1 MLRIGLFLLTN
12 LAIMLVA
19 GVIINLLGVGSFI
32 SHGQLNLQSLLIF
45 CAIFGFT
52 GSFISLFI
60 SKWMAKRSM
69 GVELIENPRN
79 ADERWL
85 VDTVAELSQKA
96 GIKMPEVGIF
106 PAHDSNAF
114 ATGWNR
120 NDALVAVS
128 LGLLQRFERDE
139 VRAVLAHEI
148 GHVANGDMITL
159 SLIQGI
165 VNTFVMFFARI
176 VGFAIDKALQ
186 GNSERESSGPGIGY
200 YIGSFVAEILFGIL
214 ASMIVAAFSR
224 YREYRA
230 DEAGANL
237 ADRNAM
243 IRALQRLQVES
254 GQGAQS
260 SMPASMQAFGISGGV
275 GRMFASHPP
284 LEERIQALR
293 NGHNSPESFRQSI
306 S

>member
-12 LAIMLVA
+12 LAVMLVA
-19 GVIINLLGVGSFI
+19 GVVINLLGVGRFI
-32 SHGQLNLQSLLIF
+32 SQGQLNLQSLLIF
-45 CAIFGFT
+45 CAVFGFT
-52 GSFISLFI
+52 GSFISLLI

-69 GVELIENPRN
+69 GVELIVSPRN

-85 VDTVAELSQKA
+85 METVADLSQKA

-106 PAHDSNAF
+106 PAPESNAF

-186 GNSERESSGPGIGY
+186 GNNERSNGVGMGY
-200 YIGSFVAEILFGIL
+200 YIGTFVAEIIFGIL

-243 IRALQRLQVES
+243 IRALQRLQAES
-254 GQGAQS
+254 GQGAETS
-260 SMPASMQAFGISGGV
+260 LPASMQAFGIAGGM
-275 GRMFASHPP
+275 GRFFASHPP
-284 LEERIQALR
+284 LADRIQALR
-293 NGHNSPESFRQSI
+293 NGHNSPEALRQSL

>member
-1 MLRIGLFLLTN
+1 VLRIGLFLLTN
-12 LAIMLVA
+12 LAIMIVA
-19 GVIINLLGVGSFI
+19 GVVINLLGVGHFI
-32 SHGQLNLQSLLIF
+32 SHGQLILTSLLIF
-45 CAIFGFT
+45 CAVFGFT

-85 VDTVAELSQKA
+85 METVADLAQKA

-106 PAHDSNAF
+106 PAHESNAF

-148 GHVANGDMITL
+148 GHVANGDMVTL

-176 VGFAIDKALQ
+176 VGFAVDKALQ
-186 GNSERESSGPGIGY
+186 GNSDRESNSVGMGY
-200 YIGSFVAEILFGIL
+200 YIGTFVAEMVFGIL

-243 IRALQRLQVES
+243 IRALQRLQMES
-254 GQGAQS
+254 GQT
-260 SMPASMQAFGISGGV
+260 SMPASMQAFGIAGGV
-275 GRMFASHPP
+275 GRLFASHPP

-293 NGHNSPESFRQSI
+293 NGHNSPESLRQSL

>member
-1 MLRIGLFLLTN
+1 VQRIALFLLTN

-19 GVIINLLGVGSFI
+19 GIVLNVLGVGKFI

-45 CAIFGFT
+45 CAVFGFT

-69 GVELIENPRN
+69 GVVLVESPQN
-79 ADERWL
+79 ADEQWL
-85 VDTVAELSQKA
+85 VNTVTELAQKA
-96 GIKMPEVGIF
+96 GIKTPEIGIF
-106 PAHDSNAF
+106 PAQESNAF

-120 NDALVAVS
+120 NAALVAVS

-159 SLIQGI
+159 SLIQGV

-176 VGFAIDKALQ
+176 IGFVVDKALQ
-186 GNSERESSGPGIGY
+186 GNNQRSGVGIGY
-200 YIGSFVAEILFGIL
+200 YVATFVAEMVLGVL

-224 YREYRA
+224 YREFRA

-237 ADRNAM
+237 GDRNAM

-254 GQGAQS
+254 GQGES
-260 SMPASMQAFGISGGV
+260 VMPASMRAFAISGGV
-275 GRMFASHPP
+275 GRFFASHPP
-284 LEERIQALR
+284 LEVRIQALR
-293 NGHNSPESFRQSI
+293 EGVNSPEAFHKSI